1 MQLIVEGK
9 TYLKPKHTVGT
20 AVIGLDL
27 GPSTIAIV
35 SHHNEAKLVPLCE
48 ELRTDERAKQR
59 LERKI
64 DRERRANNPQNYD
77 EKGRIKI
84 HGKQR
89 LIWKD
94 SNGYLAT
101 RRRLAHLEHR
111 LAAHRKSLHGRLVH
125 EIICRGNNIR
135 IEKISYRAWQKQ
147 FGRCVGLRAPGMLID
162 HLRRMVAS
170 TGGTLSEFPTRTT
183 KLSQYC
189 HGCKSYVKKPLSQRW
204 HECTCGVGPVQ
215 RDLYSA
221 WLAAHLNLPD
231 TIPSIAH
238 DEWEGA
244 ELRLQA
250 AIEVIAQRAKEGR
263 VLPLSVGMPRAGARL
278 PKSLRSPQQELVYR
292 RGRLEALR

>member
-1 MQLIVEGK
+1 M
-9 TYLKPKHTVGT
+9 
-20 AVIGLDL
+20 IGLDL

-162 HLRRMVAS
+162 HLRR
-170 TGGTLSEFPTRTT
+170 TGAAHRRHPKRVSHAHYQAFPVLPWLQELCQKTAFPTLARVH
-183 KLSQYC
+183 LW
-189 HGCKSYVKKPLSQRW
+189 RW
-204 HECTCGVGPVQ
+204 PGP
-215 RDLYSA
+215 
-221 WLAAHLNLPD
+221 
-231 TIPSIAH
+231 T
-238 DEWEGA
+238 
-244 ELRLQA
+244 
-250 AIEVIAQRAKEGR
+250 
-263 VLPLSVGMPRAGARL
+263 
-278 PKSLRSPQQELVYR
+278 
-292 RGRLEALR
+292 